1 MGNTARNLMTG
12 FVKESQTST
21 RYEIYADVARKENFL
36 LLYKTFKEL
45 SAQKKERAISLYKF
59 LKKLKINDLIENL
72 IVEIRTTTTFGT
84 TIENLETCINEG
96 DELWQKL
103 YPDFEH
109 TAKIEGYM
117 DIANRFKEII
127 QIERNLSQRLKM
139 FLNLINSNSYSKQRS
154 ITFWKCLACGYEVG
168 MNELPNDFSCP
179 SCGHF
184 KSYFQRKTMQL
195 ITDEKLIKQKEVSGW
210 VCMECGYEV
219 PLEEL
224 PEDWRCGSC
233 GRSKAYFKRKILKS
247 KYYEIQNI
255 SSQKAHWVCL
265 ECGNEEEIDL
275 PAGWTCSKCGFPK
288 E

>member
-21 RYEIYADVARKENFL
+21 RYEIYADIARKENFL

-72 IVEIRTTTTFGT
+72 IVEIRTATTFGT
-84 TIENLETCINEG
+84 TIENLEACINEG

-139 FLNLINSNSYSKQRS
+139 FLNLIN
-154 ITFWKCLACGYEVG
+154 
-168 MNELPNDFSCP
+168 
-179 SCGHF
+179 
-184 KSYFQRKTMQL
+184 
-195 ITDEKLIKQKEVSGW
+195 
-210 VCMECGYEV
+210 
-219 PLEEL
+219 
-224 PEDWRCGSC
+224 
-233 GRSKAYFKRKILKS
+233 
-247 KYYEIQNI
+247 
-255 SSQKAHWVCL
+255 
-265 ECGNEEEIDL
+265 
-275 PAGWTCSKCGFPK
+275 
-288 E
+288 